1 MQWLMWNLSSWSWAT
16 AAKVPNPNHETT
28 RELPSPQFFKNAGE
42 TPSGLAKAWRPGCRS
57 RKREKKETLSA
68 MQMMQV
74 YRLGA
79 ETKWLDQ
86 PASLNIRAIAH
97 VSLIWNPHFIL
108 FPCYKYLV
116 VFVFAFVFVLAA
128 PKAYGSSGLGIES
141 KPQLQAMPQLRPLL
155 DP

>member
-16 AAKVPNPNHETT
+16 AAKAPNPNHETT

-97 VSLIWNPHFIL
+97 VSLI
-108 FPCYKYLV
+108 
-116 VFVFAFVFVLAA
+116 
-128 PKAYGSSGLGIES
+128 
-141 KPQLQAMPQLRPLL
+141 
-155 DP
+155 

>member
-1 MQWLMWNLSSWSWAT
+1 
-16 AAKVPNPNHETT
+16 
-28 RELPSPQFFKNAGE
+28 
-42 TPSGLAKAWRPGCRS
+42 
-57 RKREKKETLSA
+57 

-97 VSLIWNPHFIL
+97 VSLILNPHFIL

-116 VFVFAFVFVLAA
+116 VFVFGFVFVLAA